1 MKILEGFLS
10 QTRLWYENEIFIS
23 FCRTWK
29 SKKGEVGKAVKLALQ
44 YGYRHIDCAEAYRN
58 EDEIG
63 DTLTD
68 VFKEGKIKREDV
80 FITSKLW

>member
-1 MKILEGFLS
+1 MYLLFFSWKIFVCS
-10 QTRLWYENEIFIS
+10 
-23 FCRTWK
+23 CRTWK

-44 YGYRHIDCAEAYRN
+44 YGYKHIDCAHVYQN

-63 DTLTD
+63 DTLTE
-68 VFKEGKIKREDV
+68 VFKEGKVKRQDV

>member
-1 MKILEGFLS
+1 MKILEGLLS
-10 QTRLWYENEIFIS
+10 QTCFRYENEIFIS
-23 FCRTWK
+23 LCRTWK
-29 SKKGEVGKAVKLALQ
+29 SKKGEVGKAVKLALH